1 MSQTARSNA
10 RALPIGKARR
20 LALASETD
28 AWINQLFNNAV
39 TEPEK
44 YALVAIGGYG
54 RSELTLGSDLD
65 LLLLHENGSKVDKL
79 AEAIWYPIWNENI
92 KLDHSVRTIS
102 QTRALAANELAVFLG
117 LLDARCVA
125 GNQEL
130 IQSLKLTILSDWR
143 TMAKKRLFELKEE
156 VEKRKNNFGQL
167 PHLIEPN
174 LKESYGGLREA
185 VTIRAIAA
193 SWITDV
199 DHTNLDNSVE
209 LLLDVRDA
217 LHQVTDSS
225 NDILVRQEQAEIAKI
240 LGYPNSETLL
250 RSVAKAAKSIAHLS
264 DVAWYRVMAMHQRT
278 SFLSKLR
285 KSERTPLADGVVV
298 ENKEVYL
305 AKEANLR
312 NDPNLLLRA
321 AAASAQAGLIFSPS
335 ILERFKYGITE
346 IEFPL
351 DQEARDSLVS
361 LLGSGRFLLT
371 TWDALDENEL
381 IDKFLPI
388 WQRVRNLP
396 QSSPVHIWT
405 VDRHLLEAVMHAV
418 ELSRGVSRPDLL
430 FVGCLLHDIGKGEL
444 TDHTL
449 VGMEIVQEVVPQLG
463 FDEADTEIIV
473 RLIEH
478 HLLLAETATKRD
490 LNDQATIDFVK
501 EKVKTQEFLDL
512 LYALTLAD
520 AAATG
525 PLVNTDWR
533 KHLLDQLYEKVK
545 LEIQTQPKNDY
556 QQLIIDLEK
565 YYDQNIKFSL
575 SVEIKKPATE
585 IVVVSEDHPRLLA
598 QIAAALSFH
607 RLEIKSARTKTIKN
621 QAITTWLV
629 SPEFGD
635 FPDTKILEL
644 DLKNALSG
652 HVNIFEKLNTRAS
665 FQKIPF
671 DTPPA
676 VITEVVDI
684 NSKQTLIEVRAH
696 NQSGLLAKLAAT
708 ISELNVLIQA
718 AIVQTLG
725 SEVVDVFYVT
735 ELNEDKLSAE
745 RVAELIKA
753 LDYACA
759 YVRPTI

>member
-1 MSQTARSNA
+1 
-10 RALPIGKARR
+10 
-20 LALASETD
+20 
-28 AWINQLFNNAV
+28 
-39 TEPEK
+39 
-44 YALVAIGGYG
+44 
-54 RSELTLGSDLD
+54 
-65 LLLLHENGSKVDKL
+65 
-79 AEAIWYPIWNENI
+79 
-92 KLDHSVRTIS
+92 
-102 QTRALAANELAVFLG
+102 
-117 LLDARCVA
+117 
-125 GNQEL
+125 
-130 IQSLKLTILSDWR
+130 
-143 TMAKKRLFELKEE
+143 
-156 VEKRKNNFGQL
+156 
-167 PHLIEPN
+167 
-174 LKESYGGLREA
+174 
-185 VTIRAIAA
+185 
-193 SWITDV
+193 
-199 DHTNLDNSVE
+199 
-209 LLLDVRDA
+209 
-217 LHQVTDSS
+217 
-225 NDILVRQEQAEIAKI
+225 
-240 LGYPNSETLL
+240 
-250 RSVAKAAKSIAHLS
+250 
-264 DVAWYRVMAMHQRT
+264 
-278 SFLSKLR
+278 
-285 KSERTPLADGVVV
+285 
-298 ENKEVYL
+298 
-305 AKEANLR
+305 
-312 NDPNLLLRA
+312 
-321 AAASAQAGLIFSPS
+321 
-335 ILERFKYGITE
+335 
-346 IEFPL
+346 
-351 DQEARDSLVS
+351 
-361 LLGSGRFLLT
+361 
-371 TWDALDENEL
+371 
-381 IDKFLPI
+381 
-388 WQRVRNLP
+388 
-396 QSSPVHIWT
+396 VHIWT

-449 VGMEIVQEVVPQLG
+449 VGMQIAQEVVPQLG

-533 KHLLDQLYEKVK
+533 KHLIDQLYEKVK
-545 LEIQTQPKNDY
+545 LKLQNQPNKDY
-556 QQLIIDLEK
+556 QQSIKDLEK
-565 YYDQNIKFSL
+565 YYDPHVDFSL
-575 SVEIKKPATE
+575 SVEINKPATE

-598 QIAAALSFH
+598 QISAVLTFH

-635 FPDTKILEL
+635 FPDIKILEL
-644 DLKNALSG
+644 DLKNALAG
-652 HVNIFEKLNTRAS
+652 QVDIFEKLNTRAS

-684 NSKQTLIEVRAH
+684 NSQQTLIEVRAH
-696 NQSGLLAKLAAT
+696 NQSGLLAKLAASM
-708 ISELNVLIQA
+708 SELNVLIQA

-735 ELNEDKLSAE
+735 ELNEDKLSTE